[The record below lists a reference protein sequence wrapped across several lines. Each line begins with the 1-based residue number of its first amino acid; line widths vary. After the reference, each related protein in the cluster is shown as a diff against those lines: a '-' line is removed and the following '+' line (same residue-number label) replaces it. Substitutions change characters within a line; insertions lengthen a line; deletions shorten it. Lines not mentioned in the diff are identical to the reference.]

1 MSMEITELAGRF
13 REKVASAWDISLR
26 TVRRMLSNCGIE
38 ASAAIAFFTLFSLFP
53 LMVLFVAGASFLLES
68 REIQNEVL
76 QVVLN
81 YVPST
86 SRTLIRENI
95 NQVLQA
101 RGSMGA
107 VGIIGLLWSAS
118 GVFNGLMRNLSRAWP
133 NAGSRNIFKR
143 RVEAVV
149 VVLSLFIL
157 LLLLLFTQT
166 VLDFLEGREVIFGVP
181 IFVPELIKFAS
192 RMSAYIF
199 TYAVLLLMYRF
210 VPDTWVRWREAAAAA
225 GLAFIG
231 MELLTTGFSMYL
243 DSGAARYNLV
253 YGSIGTLV
261 SFMFWLF
268 GMGFVILLGGYVSS
282 AYALNTRLKDRSK
295 RNSGSSEE
303 NGTSEKGEEQNEN
316 EGRSD

>member
-1 MSMEITELAGRF
+1 MEIVEFVARF
-13 REKVASAWDISLR
+13 QEKVTSAWDISLH

-68 REIQNEVL
+68 REAQDQVL

-107 VGIIGLLWSAS
+107 VGVVGLLWSAT

-133 NAGSRNIFKR
+133 KAGARNILKR
-143 RVEAVV
+143 RAEAVIV
-149 VVLSLFIL
+149 VVSLFIL

-166 VLDFLEGREVIFGVP
+166 VLGFLEGREVIFGVP
-181 IFVPELIKFAS
+181 IFVPELMKFAS
-192 RMSAYIF
+192 RVSAYIF

-225 GLAFIG
+225 GLAFVG

-243 DSGAARYNLV
+243 SSGAARYNLV

-282 AYALNTRLKDRSK
+282 AYALNTRLKNRGEGDM
-295 RNSGSSEE
+295 SGSEE
-303 NGTSEKGEEQNEN
+303 NGNGTPREKQNEN
-316 EGRSD
+316 KNRSE